1 MCCSVRLPLTWRL
14 WAGGSRGFL
23 TPLTPQIVWW
33 TCVARCCITSAPH
46 TRDVTHLCL
55 CVYVG
60 CTCLHVRASRLR
72 DTSSPKKGTD
82 SWSLFHK
89 SNDLLASVP
98 ISVCVFECLCVW
110 CHTYRHSNTHKYDL
124 CDKMWHDLREK
135 MRDMTHADTG
145 HDFSRCVTQSVTWLI
160 QMCCMTYCV
169 YMTLWY
175 MWCDICTYSF
185 QQSY

>member
-33 TCVARCCITSAPH
+33 TCVAGCCITSAPH

-72 DTSSPKKGTD
+72 DTSSPKKR
-82 SWSLFHK
+82 
-89 SNDLLASVP
+89 NRLLEFVSQIQWFVGF
-98 ISVCVFECLCVW
+98 CTYKCLCVW
-110 CHTYRHSNTHKYDL
+110 MSVCMMSHVQTFKHTQIWL
-124 CDKMWHDLREK
+124 MWQD
-135 MRDMTHADTG
+135 
-145 HDFSRCVTQSVTWLI
+145 VTWLTWKDAWHDP
-160 QMCCMTYCV
+160 CRYGA
-169 YMTLWY
+169 W
-175 MWCDICTYSF
+175 F
-185 QQSY
+185 F